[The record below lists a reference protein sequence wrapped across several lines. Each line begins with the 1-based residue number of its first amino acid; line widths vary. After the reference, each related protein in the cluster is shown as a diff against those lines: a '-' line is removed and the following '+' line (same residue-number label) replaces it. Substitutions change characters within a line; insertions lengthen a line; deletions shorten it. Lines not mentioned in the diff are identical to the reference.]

1 MKVFLRTCNTVCS
14 SVILHY
20 FLAVL
25 PLTLCLCIYR
35 VYKQAGEKN
44 QLSHRGNWR
53 WRCRWRCL
61 IAQLQVAC
69 FVPNYARQINERVFE
84 GAPSYSPLAPLSSLS
99 LPLSSQPC
107 AVHSKKVFAMQQEEH
122 CTSNW
127 SRGKKDV
134 TLTVALALSS
144 HPPPLFSYPFLLPPL
159 CTLPLEQHK

>member
-69 FVPNYARQINERVFE
+69 FVPNYARQITRGCSKGHLLTV
-84 GAPSYSPLAPLSSLS
+84 PLSPLSPLP

-127 SRGKKDV
+127 SRGKEHV
-134 TLTVALALSS
+134 TLIVALALSS
-144 HPPPLFSYPFLLPPL
+144 HPPSSPTHSSFPSLHTPSGAA
-159 CTLPLEQHK
+159 